1 MWNKEVRTV
10 STGKESYLLAFFS
23 LCNIYVYVDEYVLA

>member
-10 STGKESYLLAFFS
+10 STGKEGYLLAFFP
-23 LCNIYVYVDEYVLA
+23 CVIYIYVDKYVLA